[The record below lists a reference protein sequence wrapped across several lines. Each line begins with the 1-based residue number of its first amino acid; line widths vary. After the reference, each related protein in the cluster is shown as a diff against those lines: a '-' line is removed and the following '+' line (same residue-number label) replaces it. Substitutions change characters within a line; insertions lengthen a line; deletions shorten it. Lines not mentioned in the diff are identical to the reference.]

1 MKARKVEFDSGSVCV
16 WETSASEQ
24 LAEHQKWC
32 GADMTGIFISPLGRL
47 AAPFFIIFHLGLPPF
62 APLFIIRSSAASP
75 FFFFFF
81 LVEWL
86 SSSER
91 GPRGQNATKMAASEM
106 KSKSLFFF
114 ISTPRMHSKVLQLRE
129 HRVWMEKLLEIIFR
143 EFSGFLF

>member
-62 APLFIIRSSAASP
+62 APLFILRSSAASP
-75 FFFFFF
+75 FFSFF

-106 KSKSLFFF
+106 KSKSLFFYF
-114 ISTPRMHSKVLQLRE
+114 HPSNALKGSSIA
-129 HRVWMEKLLEIIFR
+129 
-143 EFSGFLF
+143 

>member
-1 MKARKVEFDSGSVCV
+1 MGPKLIARTTKSVEDNLLKKKKQMKARKVEFDSGSVCV

-75 FFFFFF
+75 FFFF
-81 LVEWL
+81 LV
-86 SSSER
+86 
-91 GPRGQNATKMAASEM
+91 
-106 KSKSLFFF
+106 
-114 ISTPRMHSKVLQLRE
+114 
-129 HRVWMEKLLEIIFR
+129 RVALLFR
-143 EFSGFLF
+143 ERPPRTKCNQNGGLGDEIKITFF